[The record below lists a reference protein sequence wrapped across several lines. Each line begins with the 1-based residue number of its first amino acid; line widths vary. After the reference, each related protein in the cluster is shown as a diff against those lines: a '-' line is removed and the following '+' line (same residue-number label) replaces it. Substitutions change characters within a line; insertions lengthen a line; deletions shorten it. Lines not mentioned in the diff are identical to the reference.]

1 MMKKKINLKKIIK
14 LIFIALI
21 AIYVIYVFINQQKTL
36 NSYRLTQDYYATE
49 IDKQTKYKEELTE
62 IKNNINSP
70 EYIEKIAREK
80 LDMYLPNERVY
91 IDIDQ

>member
-1 MMKKKINLKKIIK
+1 MKKKINFKKVIK
-14 LIFIALI
+14 LIFIVLI
-21 AIYVIYVFINQQKTL
+21 AIYVVYVFVNQQKTL
-36 NSYRLTQDYYATE
+36 NSYKLTQDYYASE